1 MSSLLWCFERG
12 LRIALYAL
20 EEKKGPHLAM
30 TGEFHGFYQLGC
42 EVGFLSSYD
51 EDLREPLVCP
61 QGSPVCIP
69 LQQGARHCSR
79 VTAGETG
86 LKTL

>member
-20 EEKKGPHLAM
+20 EGKKGPHLAM

-61 QGSPVCIP
+61 QDQ
-69 LQQGARHCSR
+69 LQRQVELHSSTQNEA
-79 VTAGETG
+79 
-86 LKTL
+86 